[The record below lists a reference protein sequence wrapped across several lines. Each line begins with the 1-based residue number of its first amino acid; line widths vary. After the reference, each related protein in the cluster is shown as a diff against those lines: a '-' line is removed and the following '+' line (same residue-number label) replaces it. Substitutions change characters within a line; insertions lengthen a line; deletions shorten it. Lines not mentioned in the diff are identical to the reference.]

1 MKLSRFGDKF
11 CGPSGIVTLMDDL
24 VSALRDNPDIVMMG
38 GGNPARIPAVLD
50 VYRQHLRALADDDEV
65 LFQLLG
71 RYQGPLG
78 DEDVRELLATL
89 LRERYGWNV
98 TTEHIALT
106 NGGQSA
112 FGLFANMLTGEGSD
126 GLTRR
131 LVFPLMPEYLGYA
144 DAAVHARAFKGCKPS
159 IELLEDRQFKYR
171 VDFTNLVL
179 DEDCAALCVSRP
191 TNPSGNVLEADEL
204 ARLDALAHARGVP
217 LIVDAAYG
225 APFPNLVYTNAA
237 PYWSENVVL
246 LLSLSKV
253 GLPGVRGGFVVA
265 SPERAAAF
273 ARVNTIFNLASGNLG
288 ARLAAALMRERH
300 LLPLCDE
307 VIQPWYRARLRTAVD
322 CIMQEFAGLDYRL
335 HRPEGAFFLWLWLPS
350 LPISSTQFYE
360 RLKRAGVLVIPGES
374 AFFGLDEDWPHSRQC
389 LRISFAL
396 PEEQLVK
403 GLSLIAATLRQL

>member
-1 MKLSRFGDKF
+1 
-11 CGPSGIVTLMDDL
+11 
-24 VSALRDNPDIVMMG
+24 
-38 GGNPARIPAVLD
+38 
-50 VYRQHLRALADDDEV
+50 
-65 LFQLLG
+65 
-71 RYQGPLG
+71 
-78 DEDVRELLATL
+78 
-89 LRERYGWNV
+89 
-98 TTEHIALT
+98 
-106 NGGQSA
+106 
-112 FGLFANMLTGEGSD
+112 
-126 GLTRR
+126 
-131 LVFPLMPEYLGYA
+131 
-144 DAAVHARAFKGCKPS
+144 
-159 IELLEDRQFKYR
+159 YR

-307 VIQPWYRARLRTAVD
+307 VIQPWYRARLR
-322 CIMQEFAGLDYRL
+322 
-335 HRPEGAFFLWLWLPS
+335 
-350 LPISSTQFYE
+350 
-360 RLKRAGVLVIPGES
+360 
-374 AFFGLDEDWPHSRQC
+374 
-389 LRISFAL
+389 
-396 PEEQLVK
+396 
-403 GLSLIAATLRQL
+403 